1 LLIHTSGL
9 SQVKAVVIG
18 LGAGLLPMFLHR
30 CIPVLEIEVIYIFPV
45 IDSLSRSNSKLFVFR
60 MILYDITCLDVN
72 LFLQAVELDPVI
84 VDIARKHFSFVEDK
98 RLKVL
103 NLRYL

>member
-1 LLIHTSGL
+1 
-9 SQVKAVVIG
+9 
-18 LGAGLLPMFLHR
+18 MFLHR

-45 IDSLSRSNSKLFVFR
+45 MKRGVIDSLSRSNSKLFLFR

-98 RLKVL
+98 RLKVV
-103 NLRYL
+103 NLTCF

>member
-1 LLIHTSGL
+1 
-9 SQVKAVVIG
+9 
-18 LGAGLLPMFLHR
+18 
-30 CIPVLEIEVIYIFPV
+30 
-45 IDSLSRSNSKLFVFR
+45 

-103 NLRYL
+103 KILMRPSLLKVYQNLVYVWASVGQV